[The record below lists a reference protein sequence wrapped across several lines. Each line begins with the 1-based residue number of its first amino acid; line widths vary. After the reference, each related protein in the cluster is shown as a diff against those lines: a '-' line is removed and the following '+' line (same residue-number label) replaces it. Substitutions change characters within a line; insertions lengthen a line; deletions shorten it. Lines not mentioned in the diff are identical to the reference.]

1 MKYRQNED
9 PLKFVFTFKQFFC
22 IHLFLYVFAIFVGL
36 GDFGGANRNAFVA
49 NLRRLGWSDEN
60 EELLFDALNLQD
72 KQELRTRDLTFFAV
86 DKRKFTKARKV
97 LWLKHICSI
106 QMYL

>member
-1 MKYRQNED
+1 MKDRQNED
-9 PLKFVFTFKQFFC
+9 PLKFVFTFKRF
-22 IHLFLYVFAIFVGL
+22 LLLSVFLYALCFRKYFAVFAGL

-72 KQELRTRDLTFFAV
+72 KQELRARDLTFFAV

-97 LWLKHICSI
+97 L
-106 QMYL
+106 